1 MFEEVKK
8 LLEEV
13 TGVGDIKPE
22 SALVADLGLTSFDM
36 MSLIIEFEEHFNIEI
51 SDKDIRKL
59 ITVADVAAYI
69 EKKVWKLIFGW
80 NYVINH
86 VLATVQYINPVFGVY
101 AFHISHKNTTKGY
114 SSPDIKTNS
123 GCLWLFVWNTTEDF
137 RYYGKNYL
145 FKASW
150 KIFK

>member
-69 EKKVWKLIFGW
+69 EKKVG
-80 NYVINH
+80 
-86 VLATVQYINPVFGVY
+86 
-101 AFHISHKNTTKGY
+101 
-114 SSPDIKTNS
+114 
-123 GCLWLFVWNTTEDF
+123 
-137 RYYGKNYL
+137 
-145 FKASW
+145 
-150 KIFK
+150 

>member
-69 EKKVWKLIFGW
+69 EKKV
-80 NYVINH
+80 
-86 VLATVQYINPVFGVY
+86 
-101 AFHISHKNTTKGY
+101 
-114 SSPDIKTNS
+114 
-123 GCLWLFVWNTTEDF
+123 
-137 RYYGKNYL
+137 
-145 FKASW
+145 
-150 KIFK
+150 